1 MRGKNGRFAKKE
13 TEEDAEI
20 QAIEKFENTDLW
32 VFKVMDAFIRALVG
46 LLLRLGIQ
54 MFFVLLFAVILK
66 KIGML
71 DLIKE
76 IISMVL
82 DIFNYA
88 KVVTTNTKDETNG
101 STANTNVSADKKS
114 YFS

>member
-1 MRGKNGRFAKKE
+1 MRHKNGRFSKNE
-13 TEEDAEI
+13 TDEDVEI
-20 QAIEKFENTDLW
+20 QAIEKIEYTDLW
-32 VFKVMDAFIRALVG
+32 IFKVMDTFIRALVG

-54 MFFVLLFAVILK
+54 MFFVLLFAVIMK
-66 KIGML
+66 KLGML

-88 KVVTTNTKDETNG
+88 KGVTTNNKDETNG
-101 STANTNVSADKKS
+101 STANTNVSGDKKS